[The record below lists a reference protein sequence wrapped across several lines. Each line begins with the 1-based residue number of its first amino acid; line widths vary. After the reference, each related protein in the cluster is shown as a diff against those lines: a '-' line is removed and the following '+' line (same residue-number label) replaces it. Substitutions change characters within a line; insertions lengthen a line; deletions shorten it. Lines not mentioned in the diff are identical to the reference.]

1 MSNLN
6 PFRWYENPYSY
17 STGNPS
23 LTPSY
28 INNYEISY
36 TYNNKLSSSIYYVRL
51 KNAFGQVSTLDGLSQ
66 NSNYLNH
73 YNNNFYGVNLSYT
86 DTFFKFWEATA
97 SFNAS
102 YQTSE
107 VFNINAETS
116 NGYSVNYSLNNTF
129 SLNKNK
135 TIAIFLNYDHSLP
148 YRNVN
153 SYFKNSFEM
162 SSGIKISLMEKQL
175 QINASVNN
183 FFAMRY
189 KANIYFNDNEQSFNN
204 YWDGRAFRLSVN
216 YTFGNKKK
224 QIQKKNINFEEKERA
239 Q

>member
-17 STGNPS
+17 STGNPL

-86 DTFFKFWEATA
+86 DTF
-97 SFNAS
+97 
-102 YQTSE
+102 
-107 VFNINAETS
+107 S
-116 NGYSVNYSLNNTF
+116 NSGKQQPHLMPVI
-129 SLNKNK
+129 K
-135 TIAIFLNYDHSLP
+135 LP
-148 YRNVN
+148 
-153 SYFKNSFEM
+153 KCL
-162 SSGIKISLMEKQL
+162 ILTQKHLMVIL
-175 QINASVNN
+175 
-183 FFAMRY
+183 
-189 KANIYFNDNEQSFNN
+189 
-204 YWDGRAFRLSVN
+204 
-216 YTFGNKKK
+216 
-224 QIQKKNINFEEKERA
+224 
-239 Q
+239 